1 MMKEVESGKVGT
13 ILIKDMSRMGRDYLK
28 VGQYMELLR
37 QKNVRLI
44 AVNENVDSFRED
56 DDFTPFRNIMNEW
69 YARDT
74 SKKIKSTFKAK
85 GKSGKHVASTTPYGY
100 LKDKREIGFYG
111 SLHRNYLKD
120 YKSGLYSYLTLSGK
134 LWTYLADLNEQCLE
148 RRDFLMEQI
157 MEQEGITEE
166 LKSRDQMEWVRRANN
181 ARSRVDEI
189 ILNELVYV

>member
-1 MMKEVESGKVGT
+1 MEIKRVFERDEQLISSLVTVWESSIRATHDFFSETNIREIKKYVFQAIEEIPILVVAVDNKET
-13 ILIKDMSRMGRDYLK
+13 LAFMGIAEDKLEMLFITAQRR
-28 VGQYMELLR
+28 GQ
-37 QKNVRLI
+37 
-44 AVNENVDSFRED
+44 
-56 DDFTPFRNIMNEW
+56 
-69 YARDT
+69 
-74 SKKIKSTFKAK
+74 
-85 GKSGKHVASTTPYGY
+85 G
-100 LKDKREIGFYG
+100 IGFYG